1 MGKGVW
7 RRGPATR
14 ECHFLVNMFFLAEE
28 VTTSHEKGKK
38 GCGERE
44 VGKIYGHWY
53 LADLI
58 TCEK

>member
-1 MGKGVW
+1 V
-7 RRGPATR
+7 RR
-14 ECHFLVNMFFLAEE
+14 
-28 VTTSHEKGKK
+28 
-38 GCGERE
+38 ERE